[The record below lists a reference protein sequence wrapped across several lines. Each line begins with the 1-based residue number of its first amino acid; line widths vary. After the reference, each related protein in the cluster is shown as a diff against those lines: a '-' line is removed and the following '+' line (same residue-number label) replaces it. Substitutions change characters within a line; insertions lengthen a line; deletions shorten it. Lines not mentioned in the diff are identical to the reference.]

1 MPADRGSKR
10 RDCLRLFAGA
20 GLLSTAGCSAV
31 PTGPSSPSIAV
42 PEAALTDESI
52 GIEIDGLEPGT
63 TLALRASARS
73 QDGTDWEAHATFDVG
88 DDGMLSVPERT
99 PIDGSYESA
108 DPMGLFWS
116 KRPADAKP
124 DRPLPPEALFVP
136 NDEGYEVTLTAE
148 TGGEVVAGAT
158 TTRRLFDPAVERRA
172 VPEKGIVGEFFTP
185 PGDEPAPAVLVLH
198 GAGGEPFYGTA
209 GLLASH
215 GVAALALQYFGDPE
229 PIPDTL
235 FEVPVEYAERAA
247 AWLRDQEAVAGP
259 EIGVF
264 GFSRGGSLALLLGS
278 RSDAIGAI
286 VGWVPSG
293 VVWEGLYADRTPAD
307 TSAWSIDGEPLPY
320 LETADANTGS
330 FPAPPLPYYEPA
342 LAAANDDVLAAATI
356 PVEKASAPIFL
367 ASATDD
373 TVWPSTALS
382 ERVIERLDAKDYSY
396 EYGHDAH
403 TGAGHYIR
411 LPYIPT
417 AGTVE
422 SEYIVYGGSQEANAR
437 ASSGAWFET
446 LSFFQEALSE

>member
-1 MPADRGSKR
+1 MSAPDSKR
-10 RDCLRLFAGA
+10 RDLLRVFAGS
-20 GLLSTAGCSAV
+20 GFFPIAGCAAIDADRS
-31 PTGPSSPSIAV
+31 GSSIAV
-42 PEAALTDESI
+42 PEESLTDESI
-52 GIEIDGLEPGT
+52 GIEIDVIEPQT
-63 TLALRASARS
+63 TLAVRASARS
-73 QDGTDWEAHATFDVG
+73 RNGTDWEARGSFDIG
-88 DDGMLSVPERT
+88 DDGKLSLPEQT
-99 PIDGSYESA
+99 PIDGTYESA

-116 KRPADAKP
+116 KRPVGAKP
-124 DRPLPPEALFVP
+124 DQPLPPEALFLP

-148 TGGEVVAGAT
+148 TGGEVVAETT
-158 TTRRLFDPAVERRA
+158 TTRRLFDPAVEQRA
-172 VPEKGIVGEFFTP
+172 VRKKGIVGEFFTP
-185 PGDEPAPAVLVLH
+185 PGNDPAPAVLVLH
-198 GAGGEPFYGTA
+198 GAGGKPFYGTA

-215 GVAALALQYFGDPE
+215 GIAALALQYFGDPE

-247 AWLRDQEAVAGP
+247 AWLRDQKAVTGS

-286 VGWVPSG
+286 AGWVPSG

-330 FPAPPLPYYEPA
+330 SPAPPLPYYEPA
-342 LAAANDDVLAAATI
+342 LAAASDDVLAAATI

-373 TVWPSTALS
+373 MVWPSTALS